1 MEDIKSNG
9 NGQHAT
15 ELAEKPAEVR
25 IVINQAEEIGTTGL
39 KAYGG
44 FVSEAYN
51 SSLFWPGVAPLYSR
65 IRTSMPEIVMV
76 TRAFTAWGRNISP
89 IVELPENPSD
99 DDKRYQDFIFSDFE
113 NMEGGFGEL
122 IETMVS
128 RVPFDGWFWWDAV
141 PALRAE
147 GWIPPDPEDT
157 WRSQEDDGLIGLRRL
172 SPRDPNSFQ
181 RWEFNTKKRMTGMW
195 QQDFPAPAVLLP
207 LSHGL
212 HMTFGDPNNP
222 EGNSPLQAVWRL
234 ERIKYGLEVIQGIGF
249 EHAAGHLSVSRTSEG
264 TISDDDRANI
274 KQAARSILTAQEGN
288 YAVWPFGYEG
298 DVMDIGFQAAPSI
311 LEAIK
316 HYSILALS
324 VYMMQTIAL
333 NTLTNTGALASQVDT
348 TQLAVFTFNSMMDG
362 FAQQYDAQIG
372 RRLYEWNKSSF
383 PGLTRRPKIKFS
395 HVENNIALNTLGGF
409 LSSMKDILPL
419 GEEDLKAIRKRSGFL
434 PENNP
439 EEPITGPGSQST
451 QPPEIPLT
459 PEQQAQQTADAI
471 RQANNFVGRRPGA
484 NQ

>member
-1 MEDIKSNG
+1 MDETQTKSNG
-9 NGQHAT
+9 QHP
-15 ELAEKPAEVR
+15 AEFAERPEVR
-25 IVINQAEEIGTTGL
+25 IVINQAEEIGSTGL
-39 KAYGG
+39 KAYSG
-44 FVSEAYN
+44 FVNEAYN
-51 SSLFWPGVAPLYSR
+51 SSLFWPGVAPLYAR

-89 IVELPENPSD
+89 IVELPEDPSD
-99 DDKRYQDFIFSDFE
+99 DDKRYQDFIYSDFE

-141 PALRAE
+141 PALRDPD
-147 GWIPPDPEDT
+147 WRPPDPEDD
-157 WRSQEDDGLIGLRRL
+157 WQSEADDGLIGLRRL
-172 SPRDPNSFQ
+172 SPRDPTSFQ
-181 RWEFNTKKRMTGMW
+181 RWEFNSKKRMTAMW
-195 QQDFPAPAVLLP
+195 QQDFPSPAVKLP
-207 LSHGL
+207 LSHAL

-249 EHAAGHLSVSRTSEG
+249 EHAAGHLSVKRTEQG

-274 KQAARSILTAQEGN
+274 KAAARAILTAQEGN

-298 DVMDIGFQAAPSI
+298 QVMDIDFAAASSI

-333 NTLTNTGALASQVDT
+333 NTMTNTGALASQVDT
-348 TQLAVFTFNSMMDG
+348 TNLAVFTFNSMMDG

-372 RRLYEWNKSSF
+372 RRLYGWNRDQF
-383 PGLTRRPKIKFS
+383 PGLTRRPKIKFT
-395 HVENNIALNTLGGF
+395 HVENNIALDTLSGF
-409 LSSMKDILPL
+409 LSGIREIVPL
-419 GEEDLKAIRKRSGFL
+419 GEDDIKAIRKRSGFL
-434 PENNP
+434 PENSP
-439 EEPITGPGSQST
+439 EEPITGPGSK
-451 QPPEIPLT
+451 QPEPELT
-459 PEQQAQQTADAI
+459 PEQRAQQTAGAL
-471 RQANNFVGRRPGA
+471 RESLNFVGRRPNA
-484 NQ
+484 RA